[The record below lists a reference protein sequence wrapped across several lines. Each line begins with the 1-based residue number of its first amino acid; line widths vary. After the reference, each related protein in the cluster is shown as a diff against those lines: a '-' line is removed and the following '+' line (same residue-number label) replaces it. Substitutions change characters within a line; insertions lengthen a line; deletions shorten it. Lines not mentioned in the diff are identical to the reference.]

1 MKDDCWEALVDM
13 WCDPAWQAQH
23 VEKGNDRAKMTGPT
37 HVQGS
42 RNLTALKQ
50 HMVCGLR
57 C

>member
-1 MKDDCWEALVDM
+1 MKADCWEALVDM
-13 WCDPAWQAQH
+13 WCDPAWQVQH
-23 VEKGNDRAKMTGPT
+23 VEKGNDHTKMPGPA